1 MKNFPKIAIKE
12 DIKEEIELF
21 INFLDHPDFP
31 QHRNFILG
39 AFPELKFLLSK
50 SKKDEKI
57 AVSNFVRNFHKEH
70 KANIRKIILEDR
82 SILKKKGRVVLQKL
96 AEMMD
101 YQWPKPITYIAMP
114 TTLPFSPFGNNIF
127 YFSILR
133 RIREKRDSRV
143 LYIATHEISHF
154 IFFDLLKKIE
164 KKNKFKLPKDAL
176 YYLKEA
182 LTTALINQAPLRDLL
197 GIKEDVGNQ
206 EIHDIYINKS
216 GEKPKIIR
224 DFIQE
229 FYIQKTKKERKS
241 FESFLDELIKIFILI
256 APAISKKRLIWNRYG
271 RTLIGKPRI
280 LARYRKPVPI
290 K

>member
-1 MKNFPKIAIKE
+1 MKNLPKIVIKE

-21 INFLDHPDFP
+21 IKFLHHPDYP
-31 QHRNFILG
+31 QLRNSILR
-39 AFPELKFLLSK
+39 AFPELKFLLGK

-57 AVSNFVRNFHKEH
+57 AISNFVRSFHKKY
-70 KANIRKIILEDR
+70 KADIRKITLEDR
-82 SILKKKGRVVLQKL
+82 SILKKKGRVVLLKL
-96 AEMMD
+96 AEMME
-101 YQWPKPITYIAMP
+101 YQWPKPIIYIAMP
-114 TTLPFSPFGNNIF
+114 TILPFSPFGNNIF

-133 RIREKRDSRV
+133 RVHKKRDCSV

-182 LTTALINQAPLRDLL
+182 LTPALINQAPLRDLL
-197 GIKEDVGNQ
+197 GIKGDTGNLQ
-206 EIHDIYINKS
+206 IHDIYINKS

-229 FYIQKTKKERKS
+229 LYIQKIKKERKS
-241 FESFLDELIKIFILI
+241 FESFLDELIKIFISI
-256 APAISKKRLIWNRYG
+256 APIISKKRLIWNRYG
-271 RTLIGKPRI
+271 KTLSEKPKI
-280 LARYRKPVPI
+280 LAQYRKPIQI